1 MVAVGSKA
9 VAAYIAAA
17 PPKARPALRQ
27 LRKIITDAAPKATET
42 ISYGMPYYSHH
53 GRLIYF
59 ALARGWIGLYLL
71 GRAKAR
77 YAKELRPYLSG
88 VSTARF
94 PMDRPLPGALIRK
107 IVKER
112 IAENEERASP
122 RR

>member
-1 MVAVGSKA
+1 MGAND

-27 LRKIITDAAPKATET
+27 MRKVIKETAPKATEA
-42 ISYGMPYYSHH
+42 ISYGMPYYSLN

-59 ALARGWIGLYLL
+59 ALMRDWVGLYAL

-77 YAKELRPYLSG
+77 YAKELKPYLSG

-94 PMDRPLPGALIRK
+94 PLDRPLPVGLIRK

-112 IAENEERASP
+112 IAENAELQKG